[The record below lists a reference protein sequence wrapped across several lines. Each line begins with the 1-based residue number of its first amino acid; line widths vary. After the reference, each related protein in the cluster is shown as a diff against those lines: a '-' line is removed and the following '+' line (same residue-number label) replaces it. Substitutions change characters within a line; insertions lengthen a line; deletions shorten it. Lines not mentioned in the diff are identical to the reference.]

1 MKNFLL
7 LLAVCLLLVSCLPA
21 QERED
26 RTVLSWEQMRA
37 IINEASGER
46 AMHHVLEMVPYPR
59 VRPRSEWETRFRES
73 EVMARFA
80 REYGFSNVEV
90 ETFPSAQ
97 SWFATQGELWMV
109 KPETSKLYDIY
120 DVAVSLCLGSQS
132 GDVTAE
138 LVDVGVGGAAGDYA
152 GKEVKGK
159 IVLGS
164 ASASS
169 LARLAVAERGA
180 VGVVS
185 YWNMGNRDSFPDQV
199 LTQSI
204 SGRGGQQQD
213 KPQGFGW
220 SISLRQGRELAAR
233 LARGDK
239 ITLRSVVKTDSA
251 PGRMEVVHATIPG
264 DGSTTQEVMVSAHL
278 YEGYIKQG
286 ANDDNSG
293 CAVTLEMGRAL
304 IRLVKEGKL
313 PPVKRTIH
321 FLWVPE
327 ISGTMA
333 WLRAHEDVRKRL
345 IADLNFDMEGLGL
358 RMGLSSW
365 VLHRTPDTVPTF
377 LNDVAASILEFV
389 ANTNRERVNYRHH
402 GYAFSL
408 PVLAPNGSRDPF
420 YVNIVKYYG
429 ASDHMIY
436 LRQGIPAAMFVTW
449 PDPWYHSSQD
459 TPDKLDS
466 TQFKRAA
473 VVGTAAMSVL
483 ASAGD
488 EMAAR
493 VAAESLARGTERMGQ
508 AQRRG
513 LGYLADMD
521 APSLREVAREAQV
534 AIRHQAGVEKV
545 VVRSAAVL
553 FANPEEAGKKL
564 VGFETLID
572 QRAAALE
579 NEAAAFY
586 RLRAEQQKA
595 QPAELALT
603 DAEKQAART
612 LVEQSAD
619 QAAGGGFGR
628 FRGSEQA
635 LEKLSPDDR
644 KFVQA
649 SRGKLPS
656 HMSEELGV
664 LLGRKMTVLEIR
676 DFLSGEYEPLPLA
689 DLVNY
694 LEGQEKLGQLKLATQ
709 PEPAKEGPKPAP
721 KKW

>member
-1 MKNFLL
+1 MKKHLPLLVACL
-7 LLAVCLLLVSCLPA
+7 LLASCLQA

-26 RTVLSWEQMRA
+26 RTLLSWEQMRA

-80 REYGFSNVEV
+80 KEYGFSNVEV

-109 KPETSKLYDIY
+109 KPESSKLHDIY
-120 DVAVSLCLGSQS
+120 DVAVSLCAGSQS

-138 LVDVGVGGAAGDYA
+138 LVDLGVGSSLADYA
-152 GKEVKGK
+152 GKDVKGK

-164 ASASS
+164 AGASA
-169 LARLAVAERGA
+169 LHRLAVAERGA

-185 YWNMGNRDSFPDQV
+185 YSNIGNRDSFPDQA
-199 LTQSI
+199 LNQGI

-220 SISLRQGRELAAR
+220 SISPRQGRELAAR
-233 LARGDK
+233 LARGEK
-239 ITLRSVVKTDSA
+239 ITLRSVVKAETA

-264 DGSTTQEVMVSAHL
+264 DGSTTQEVMMSAHL

-286 ANDDNSG
+286 ANDDSSG
-293 CAVTLEMGRAL
+293 CAATLEMGRTL

-358 RMGLSSW
+358 RMGFSSW

-377 LNDVAASILEFV
+377 LNDLCGSILEFV
-389 ANTNRERVNYRHH
+389 ANTNRERINYRHH
-402 GYAFSL
+402 GYAFTL

-436 LRQGIPAAMFVTW
+436 LRQGIPAVTFATW

-508 AQRRG
+508 AQRKG
-513 LGYLADMD
+513 LGYLADID
-521 APSLREVAREAQV
+521 APSLREAAREAQV

-579 NEAAAFY
+579 NEAAAFC

-595 QPAELALT
+595 QPAELALN

-612 LVEQSAD
+612 LVEQSGD

-628 FRGSEQA
+628 FRGTDQA

-649 SRGKLPS
+649 SRAKLPS
-656 HMSEELGV
+656 HMSEELGA
-664 LLGRKMTVLEIR
+664 LIGQKKTVLQIR
-676 DFLSGEYEPLPLA
+676 DFLSGEFEPLPLA

-694 LEGQEKLGQLKLATQ
+694 LEGQEKLGQLKLAVQ
-709 PEPAKEGPKPAP
+709 PER
-721 KKW
+721 

>member
-1 MKNFLL
+1 MKKYLPLL
-7 LLAVCLLLVSCLPA
+7 VVCLFLASCLPG

-26 RTVLSWEQMRA
+26 RTLLSWEQMRA
-37 IINEASGER
+37 IVNEASGER
-46 AMHHVLEMVPYPR
+46 AMHHVLELVPYPR
-59 VRPRSEWETRFRES
+59 IRPRSEWETRFRES

-80 REYGFSNVEV
+80 KEYGFSGVEV

-120 DVAVSLCLGSQS
+120 DVAVSLCSGSQS

-138 LVDVGVGGAAGDYA
+138 LVDVGAGATAGDYA
-152 GKEVKGK
+152 GKDVKGK

-185 YWNMGNRDSFPDQV
+185 YWNMGNRDSFPDEI
-199 LTQSI
+199 LTQSV
-204 SGRGGQQQD
+204 SGRGGQQD

-220 SISLRQGRELAAR
+220 SISPRQGRELAAR
-233 LARGDK
+233 LARGEK
-239 ITLRSVVKTDSA
+239 ITLRSVVKADSA

-264 DGSTTQEVMVSAHL
+264 DGSTTQEVMMSAHL

-286 ANDDNSG
+286 ANDDSSG
-293 CAVTLEMGRAL
+293 CAATLEMGRTL

-358 RMGLSSW
+358 RMGFSSW

-377 LNDVAASILEFV
+377 LNDLCASILEFV

-402 GYAFSL
+402 GYAFTL

-429 ASDHMIY
+429 ASDHAVY

-488 EMAAR
+488 EMGAR
-493 VAAESLARGTERMGQ
+493 VAAESLARGAERMGQ
-508 AQRRG
+508 AQRKG
-513 LGYLADMD
+513 LGYVADTAEAAGLRD
-521 APSLREVAREAQV
+521 AWREAQV
-534 AIRHQAGVEKV
+534 AIRHQAGVEKG

-564 VGFETLID
+564 VGFETFID

-586 RLRAEQQKA
+586 RLRAEQQKV
-595 QPAELALT
+595 QPTELALN

-612 LVEQSAD
+612 LIEQSGD

-628 FRGSEQA
+628 FRGAEQA

-649 SRGKLPS
+649 ARAKLPS

-664 LLGRKMTVLEIR
+664 LIGQKKTVLQIR

-694 LEGQEKLGQLKLATQ
+694 LEGQEKLGQLKLAAQ
-709 PEPAKEGPKPAP
+709 PEPAQEAPKPAP
-721 KKW
+721 KRR

>member
-1 MKNFLL
+1 MKKYLPLL
-7 LLAVCLLLVSCLPA
+7 VVCLLLASCLQA

-26 RTVLSWEQMRA
+26 RTLLSWEQMRA

-46 AMHHVLEMVPYPR
+46 AMHHVLELVPYPR

-80 REYGFSNVEV
+80 KEYGFSNVEV
-90 ETFPSAQ
+90 ETFPSGQ
-97 SWFATQGELWMV
+97 SWFATQGELWIV
-109 KPETSKLYDIY
+109 KPEASKLYDIY
-120 DVAVSLCLGSQS
+120 DVAVSLCSGSQS

-138 LVDVGVGGAAGDYA
+138 LVDVGAGGAPADYA
-152 GKEVKGK
+152 GKDVKGK
-159 IVLGS
+159 MVLGS
-164 ASASS
+164 AAAS
-169 LARLAVAERGA
+169 LLQRLAVAERGA
-180 VGVVS
+180 VGVLS

-199 LTQSI
+199 LNQSI
-204 SGRGGQQQD
+204 SGRGQQD
-213 KPQGFGW
+213 APKGFGW
-220 SISLRQGRELAAR
+220 SISPRVGRDLAAR
-233 LARGDK
+233 LARGER
-239 ITLRSVVKTDSA
+239 ITLRSIVKAESA

-293 CAVTLEMGRAL
+293 CAVTLEMGRTL
-304 IRLVKEGKL
+304 LRLVKGGKL

-358 RMGLSSW
+358 RMGFSSW

-377 LNDVAASILEFV
+377 LNDLCASILEFI

-402 GYAFSL
+402 GYAFTL

-429 ASDHMIY
+429 ASDHAVY

-493 VAAESLARGTERMGQ
+493 VAAESVARGAERMGQ
-508 AQRRG
+508 AQRKG
-513 LGYLADMD
+513 LGYVADTAEAAGLRD
-521 APSLREVAREAQV
+521 AWREAQV
-534 AIRHQAGVEKV
+534 AIRHQAGVEKG

-564 VGFETLID
+564 VAFETLID
-572 QRAAALE
+572 QRAAVLE

-595 QPAELALT
+595 QPAELALN

-612 LVEQSAD
+612 LVEQSGD
-619 QAAGGGFGR
+619 QAGGGGFGR
-628 FRGSEQA
+628 FRGTDQA
-635 LEKLSPDDR
+635 LEKLSPEDR

-649 SRGKLPS
+649 SRAKLPP

-664 LLGRKMTVLEIR
+664 LMGQKKTILQIR
-676 DFLSGEYEPLPLA
+676 DFLSGEYEPLPLG
-689 DLVNY
+689 DLANY
-694 LEGQEKLGQLKLATQ
+694 LEGQEKLGQLKLTTQ
-709 PEPAKEGPKPAP
+709 PEPAKETPKPAP
-721 KKW
+721 KKR

>member
-1 MKNFLL
+1 MKKHLPLL
-7 LLAVCLLLVSCLPA
+7 VVCLLLASCLQA

-26 RTVLSWEQMRA
+26 RTLLSWEQMRA

-46 AMHHVLEMVPYPR
+46 AMHHVLELVPYPR
-59 VRPRSEWETRFRES
+59 VRPRSEWDTRFRES
-73 EVMARFA
+73 EVMVRFA
-80 REYGFSNVEV
+80 KEYGFSSVEV
-90 ETFPSAQ
+90 ETFPSGQ
-97 SWFATQGELWMV
+97 SWLATQGELWIV
-109 KPETSKLYDIY
+109 KPESSKLYDIY
-120 DVAVSLCLGSQS
+120 DVAVSLCSGSQS

-138 LVDVGVGGAAGDYA
+138 LVDLGVGSSPADYA

-164 ASASS
+164 ASASQ
-169 LARLAVAERGA
+169 LQRLAVAERGA
-180 VGVVS
+180 LGIVS

-204 SGRGGQQQD
+204 TGRGQQD

-220 SISLRQGRELAAR
+220 SISARQGRELAAR
-233 LARGDK
+233 LTRGGK
-239 ITLRSVVKTDSA
+239 ITLRSIVKAETA
-251 PGRMEVVHATIPG
+251 PGRMEVVHATIRG

-293 CAVTLEMGRAL
+293 CAVTLEMGRTL
-304 IRLVKEGKL
+304 LRLVKEGKL

-333 WLRAHEDVRKRL
+333 WLRTHEDVRKRL

-358 RMGLSSW
+358 RMGFSSW

-377 LNDVAASILEFV
+377 LNDLCASILEFV
-389 ANTNRERVNYRHH
+389 ANTNRERVNYRNH
-402 GYAFSL
+402 GYAFTL

-420 YVNIVKYYG
+420 YVNIVTYYG
-429 ASDHMIY
+429 ASDHAVY

-473 VVGTAAMSVL
+473 VVGAAAMSVL

-493 VAAESLARGTERMGQ
+493 VAAESLARGAERMGE
-508 AQRRG
+508 AQRKG
-513 LGYLADMD
+513 LGYVADTAD
-521 APSLREVAREAQV
+521 AAGLRDAWREAQV
-534 AIRHQAGVEKV
+534 AIRHQSGVEKG

-586 RLRAEQQKA
+586 RLRTEQQKA
-595 QPAELALT
+595 QPTELALN
-603 DAEKQAART
+603 DAEKQAARM
-612 LVEQSAD
+612 LVEQSGD
-619 QAAGGGFGR
+619 QAGGGGFGR
-628 FRGSEQA
+628 FRGTDQA

-664 LLGRKMTVLEIR
+664 LIGQKKTVLQIR
-676 DFLSGEYEPLPLA
+676 DFLSGEFEPLPLA
-689 DLVNY
+689 DLVDY
-694 LEGQEKLGQLKLATQ
+694 LRGQEKLGQLKLTTQ
-709 PEPAKEGPKPAP
+709 PEPTREAPKPAP
-721 KKW
+721 RKP

>member
-1 MKNFLL
+1 MKKWMLFVSLALAAGIAVLL
-7 LLAVCLLLVSCLPA
+7 A

-26 RTVLSWEQMRA
+26 RTLLSWEQMRA
-37 IINEASGER
+37 IINEASGEC

-80 REYGFSNVEV
+80 KEYGFSNVEV

-97 SWFATQGELWMV
+97 SWFATQGELWIV
-109 KPETSKLYDIY
+109 KPESSKLHDIY
-120 DVAVSLCLGSQS
+120 DVAVSLCAGSQS

-138 LVDVGVGGAAGDYA
+138 LVDVGAGVTPADYA
-152 GKEVKGK
+152 GKDVKGK

-164 ASASS
+164 AGAS
-169 LARLAVAERGA
+169 LLHRPAVAERGA

-185 YWNMGNRDSFPDQV
+185 YSNIGNRDSFPDQA
-199 LTQSI
+199 LNQSV
-204 SGRGGQQQD
+204 SGRGQQER
-213 KPQGFGW
+213 PQGFGW

-239 ITLRSVVKTDSA
+239 ITLRSIVKADTA

-264 DGSTTQEVMVSAHL
+264 DGSTTQEVMMSAHL

-286 ANDDNSG
+286 ANDDSSG
-293 CAVTLEMGRAL
+293 CAATLEMGRTL

-313 PPVKRTIH
+313 PPVRRTIH

-377 LNDVAASILEFV
+377 LNDLCGSILEFV
-389 ANTNRERVNYRHH
+389 ANTNRERINYRHH
-402 GYAFSL
+402 GYAFTL

-436 LRQGIPAAMFVTW
+436 LRQGIPAVTFATW

-473 VVGTAAMSVL
+473 VVGTAAMTVL
-483 ASAGD
+483 ALAGD

-508 AQRRG
+508 AQRKG
-513 LGYLADMD
+513 LGYLADID
-521 APSLREVAREAQV
+521 APSLREAAREALV
-534 AIRHQAGVEKV
+534 AIRHQAGIEKG

-564 VGFETLID
+564 AGFETLID

-586 RLRAEQQKA
+586 RLRAEQQKT
-595 QPAELALT
+595 QPAELALN
-603 DAEKQAART
+603 DAETQAART
-612 LVEQSAD
+612 LVEQSGD

-628 FRGSEQA
+628 SRGSDQA

-649 SRGKLPS
+649 SRAKLPA

-664 LLGRKMTVLEIR
+664 LIGQKKTVLQIR
-676 DFLSGEYEPLPLA
+676 DFLSGEFEPLPLA

-694 LEGQEKLGQLKLATQ
+694 LEGQEKLGQLKLTTQ
-709 PEPAKEGPKPAP
+709 PEPAKEAPKPAP
-721 KKW
+721 KKR

>member
-1 MKNFLL
+1 MKKYLLFLV
-7 LLAVCLLLVSCLPA
+7 VCLLLASCLQA

-26 RTVLSWEQMRA
+26 RTLLSWEQMRA
-37 IINEASGER
+37 VINEASGER
-46 AMHHVLEMVPYPR
+46 AMHHVLELVPYPR
-59 VRPRSEWETRFRES
+59 IRPRSEWETRFRES

-80 REYGFSNVEV
+80 KEYGFSNVEV
-90 ETFPSAQ
+90 ETFPSGQ
-97 SWFATQGELWMV
+97 SWLATQGELWIV

-120 DVAVSLCLGSQS
+120 DVAVSLCSGSQS

-138 LVDVGVGGAAGDYA
+138 LADVGVGSNAGDYA

-164 ASASS
+164 AGASS

-180 VGVVS
+180 LGVVS

-204 SGRGGQQQD
+204 SGRGQQD
-213 KPQGFGW
+213 QPQGFGW
-220 SISLRQGRELAAR
+220 SISPRVGRELAAR
-233 LARGDK
+233 LARGEK
-239 ITLRSVVKTDSA
+239 ITLRSVVKAETA

-264 DGSTTQEVMVSAHL
+264 DGSTDQAIAVSAHL

-286 ANDDNSG
+286 ANDDSSG

-313 PPVKRTIH
+313 PPVKRTVH

-333 WLRAHEDVRKRL
+333 WLRAHEDVRKKL

-358 RMGLSSW
+358 RMGFSSW

-493 VAAESLARGTERMGQ
+493 VAAESLARGAERMGQ
-508 AQRRG
+508 AQGKG
-513 LGYLADMD
+513 LGYVADTAD
-521 APSLREVAREAQV
+521 AAGLREAWREAQV
-534 AIRHQAGVEKV
+534 AIRHQAGVEKG

-564 VGFETLID
+564 VAFETLID

-595 QPAELALT
+595 RPVELALN

-612 LVEQSAD
+612 LVEQAGD

-628 FRGSEQA
+628 FRAAEQA

-649 SRGKLPS
+649 ARAKFPP

-664 LLGRKMTVLEIR
+664 LLGQKKTALQIR
-676 DFLSGEYEPLPLA
+676 DFLAGEFEPLPLA
-689 DLVNY
+689 DLMDY
-694 LEGQEKLGQLKLATQ
+694 LRAQEKLGQLKLSIQ
-709 PEPAKEGPKPAP
+709 PQR
-721 KKW
+721 